1 MRDRS
6 ADESPTSVG
15 RATIGVQGS
24 RTPPSAWLAD
34 ALQALAEVN
43 EEISE
48 DGLPVIPPSARME
61 ARRIIGALA
70 CHPLAPAVYPTEDG
84 EIAIHFKSPDA
95 PNSVI
100 ILLDSRREGE
110 CYAYTGGRSLR
121 AHYNVSSDLPDGFVV
136 EQLRSLM
143 REGAV
148 RLAVPVAAGTSA
160 ARRSTSHAL
169 RSDAHSDES

>member
-1 MRDRS
+1 M
-6 ADESPTSVG
+6 
-15 RATIGVQGS
+15 
-24 RTPPSAWLAD
+24 
-34 ALQALAEVN
+34 QALAEVN

-48 DGLPVIPPSARME
+48 DGLPAITPSMRKE
-61 ARRIIGALA
+61 AHRIIVALA

-100 ILLDSRREGE
+100 VLLDSRGQGE
-110 CYAYTGGRSLR
+110 CYAYTGGRRLR
-121 AHYNVSSDLPDGFVV
+121 AHYNASAEMPDGFVV
-136 EQLRSLM
+136 GQLRSLM

-148 RLAVPVAAGTSA
+148 RLTVPVAAGTSA

-169 RSDAHSDES
+169 RSNPHSDES